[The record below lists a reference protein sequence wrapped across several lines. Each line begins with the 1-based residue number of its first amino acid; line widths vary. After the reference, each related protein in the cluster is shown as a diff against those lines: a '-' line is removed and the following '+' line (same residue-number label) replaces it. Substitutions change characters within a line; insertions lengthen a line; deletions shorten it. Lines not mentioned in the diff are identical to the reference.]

1 VQGFPEGYV
10 RPPDLAEWLGLGAP
24 KYGRESPLDEYV
36 PGPDAPSY
44 SPKATDINTIIDT
57 FLDFYPDAR
66 DESVEL
72 VRKAYTFAAVAHSG
86 AFRLS
91 GEPYLTHPLAVAH
104 ILANMKL
111 DAVSIA
117 SGLLHDT
124 VEDTPVKIEDIREN
138 FGPEFG
144 PQLAT
149 VVDGVTK
156 IGKAS
161 FTDRTARRA
170 ANLSKMVLA
179 SMKDLRVLLTKLADR
194 LHNMRTLGYM
204 RNDKREEIARETLD
218 YYAPFASK
226 LGIHKIKAELE
237 DLSLFNL
244 RPRDYTDITAKLAT
258 GRAARE
264 EYVERVKDLLAKRL
278 SEFGIDAEVTG
289 RNKHIYSIWRKMR
302 LQNIPFEQIYD
313 LFAFRV
319 VVNDNAVESCYRVL
333 GIAHTIFSPL
343 PGRFKDYISVPKPN
357 GYRSLHTAV
366 VGPDNIHIEIQIRT
380 AEMHSFSE
388 DGVAAHWRYKVGG
401 TVSKGEEELVLRFRE
416 TLSQTFGS
424 GGETSPEEYLDS
436 LQKSLDTDE
445 LVYVFTPK
453 NDIIKLPSGA
463 TPIDF
468 AYQIHSDVG
477 DHLSAAFVNGSI
489 VSLDHKLQNGS
500 TVQIATSKFAHPT
513 RDWLQKAAS
522 PRTRSKIRAALAEM
536 ERSEREAEH
545 PSAERPADLQP
556 ARPGPAPRKT
566 RTRRRDV
573 GSAPVV
579 LVKDMDG
586 IVVHFR
592 KCCRPI
598 PGEPIVGF
606 LTKSSG
612 VTVHSADCPTLPGLP
627 QERVLEAGWS
637 LEGGEDASTD
647 VYLRITHTGAQ
658 NAVPHIINA
667 VSETKGTIIEFHSDR
682 GPEPRVLELRL
693 ALRDF
698 ERYMAF
704 LDSMKRLKGI
714 VTNIERLEPGD
725 FRLPSGPQ

>member
-1 VQGFPEGYV
+1 V

-36 PGPDAPSY
+36 PAPDAPSY

-72 VRKAYTFAAVAHSG
+72 IRRTYTFAAVAHSG
-86 AFRLS
+86 ATRLS

-111 DAVSIA
+111 DAVSISA
-117 SGLLHDT
+117 GLLHDT
-124 VEDTPVKIEDIREN
+124 VEDTPVTIDEIREN

-179 SMKDLRVLLTKLADR
+179 SMKDLRVLLVKLADR

-204 RNDKREEIARETLD
+204 REDKREEIARETLD
-218 YYAPFASK
+218 YYAPFASM

-264 EYVERVKDLLAKRL
+264 EYVERVKDLLARRL
-278 SEFGIDAEVTG
+278 AEFGIDADVTG

-343 PGRFKDYISVPKPN
+343 PGRFKDYISVPKSN

-380 AEMHSFSE
+380 AEMHSYSE

-401 TVSKGEEELVLRFRE
+401 AVSKGEEERIGRFRE
-416 TLSQTFGS
+416 TLAQAFGS
-424 GGETSPEEYLDS
+424 NGATSPEDYLDS

-500 TVQIATSKFAHPT
+500 TVQIATSKFARPT

-522 PRTRSKIRAALAEM
+522 ARTRSKIRAALAEL
-536 ERSEREAEH
+536 ERSERD
-545 PSAERPADLQP
+545 AERPAP
-556 ARPGPAPRKT
+556 ERAREAEAPAARPAPAPR
-566 RTRRRDV
+566 RTRNRKRGERSD
-573 GSAPVV
+573 PVV

-612 VTVHSADCPTLPGLP
+612 VTVHSAECPTIPGLP
-627 QERVLEAGWS
+627 GERVLEASWS
-637 LEGGEDASTD
+637 MEGGGEASAD
-647 VYLRITHTGAQ
+647 VYLRITHSGAP

-667 VSETKGTIIEFHSDR
+667 VSETKGTIIEFHADR
-682 GPEPRVLELRL
+682 DPDARVLELRL

-714 VTNIERLEPGD
+714 VTNVERLEPGD
-725 FRLPSGPQ
+725 FRLPEPLE

>member
-1 VQGFPEGYV
+1 
-10 RPPDLAEWLGLGAP
+10 
-24 KYGRESPLDEYV
+24 
-36 PGPDAPSY
+36 
-44 SPKATDINTIIDT
+44 
-57 FLDFYPDAR
+57 
-66 DESVEL
+66 
-72 VRKAYTFAAVAHSG
+72 
-86 AFRLS
+86 
-91 GEPYLTHPLAVAH
+91 
-104 ILANMKL
+104 
-111 DAVSIA
+111 
-117 SGLLHDT
+117 
-124 VEDTPVKIEDIREN
+124 
-138 FGPEFG
+138 
-144 PQLAT
+144 
-149 VVDGVTK
+149 
-156 IGKAS
+156 
-161 FTDRTARRA
+161 
-170 ANLSKMVLA
+170 
-179 SMKDLRVLLTKLADR
+179 
-194 LHNMRTLGYM
+194 
-204 RNDKREEIARETLD
+204 
-218 YYAPFASK
+218 
-226 LGIHKIKAELE
+226 
-237 DLSLFNL
+237 
-244 RPRDYTDITAKLAT
+244 
-258 GRAARE
+258 
-264 EYVERVKDLLAKRL
+264 KRL

-380 AEMHSFSE
+380 ADMHSFSE

-401 TVSKGEEELVLRFRE
+401 KISKGEEELVQRFRD
-416 TLSQTFGS
+416 TLARAFGS
-424 GGETSPEEYLDS
+424 DDEKSPEEYLDS
-436 LQKSLDTDE
+436 LQKSLDSDE

-522 PRTRSKIRAALAEM
+522 ARTRSKIRAALAELDRL
-536 ERSEREAEH
+536 ERESERRDVPKDAPRDAEA
-545 PSAERPADLQP
+545 PPAARPAPPPAQRR
-556 ARPGPAPRKT
+556 ARP
-566 RTRRRDV
+566 RRRD
-573 GSAPVV
+573 GRSEPVV

-612 VTVHSADCPTLPGLP
+612 VAVHSADCPTVPCLP
-627 QERVLEAGWS
+627 QERVLEAGWA
-637 LEGGEDASTD
+637 LDGGEAASAD
-647 VYLRITHTGAQ
+647 VYLRITHNGAQ

-667 VSETKGTIIEFHSDR
+667 VAETKGTIIEFHSGR
-682 GPEPRVLELRL
+682 GQDGRVLEIRL

-698 ERYMAF
+698 ERYLAF

-714 VTNIERLEPGD
+714 VTNVERLEPGD
-725 FRLPSGPQ
+725 FRLPGGPQ